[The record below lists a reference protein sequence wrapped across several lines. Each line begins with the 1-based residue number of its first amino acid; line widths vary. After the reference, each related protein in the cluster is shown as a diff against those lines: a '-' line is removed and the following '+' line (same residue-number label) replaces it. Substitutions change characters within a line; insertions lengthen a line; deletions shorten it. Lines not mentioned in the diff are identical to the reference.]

1 MLAAESFS
9 LENVTYQNVPHGNDM
24 ADATRQYAEMEHGMH
39 IFRLVKRIEDGTC
52 DIEDTLK
59 DNPYKSIHRNGV
71 NQWLKGS

>member
-39 IFRLVKRIEDGTC
+39 IFRFVE
-52 DIEDTLK
+52 
-59 DNPYKSIHRNGV
+59 
-71 NQWLKGS
+71 